1 MLTKSPAFMCRIMLL
16 LSVAMLAACF
26 LAVGLPYPMLLWL
39 AAGAAAV
46 KATRHGVSLWSH
58 GTARM
63 AWDFD
68 LLRHGML
75 GKTGLIMGR
84 VGVEEKPSLGQA
96 ARLLVDPRIGSEVA
110 CRMFLAA
117 FHRSCWAAERI
128 IKINT
133 FCHLLTVAPAGKG
146 KSVSVLVPN
155 LLSYNGSV
163 VCCDPK
169 AELWSLTS
177 FHGERGSASGFSCS
191 IPAACAGNP
200 AVSDG

>member
-84 VGVEEKPSLGQA
+84 V
-96 ARLLVDPRIGSEVA
+96 ARRGKALPRPG
-110 CRMFLAA
+110 
-117 FHRSCWAAERI
+117 
-128 IKINT
+128 
-133 FCHLLTVAPAGKG
+133 G
-146 KSVSVLVPN
+146 
-155 LLSYNGSV
+155 
-163 VCCDPK
+163 
-169 AELWSLTS
+169 
-177 FHGERGSASGFSCS
+177 RGCSS
-191 IPAACAGNP
+191 IPASDRRWRAGCSSPLSTVP
-200 AVSDG
+200 AGRRNA